1 MFLAG
6 RIRRSRRLADA
17 GFVALDRRPGD
28 ATRVHLLDDAGSGAP
43 YQPAGGLTTPAL
55 RRTQQQRREHFYVQL
70 DARFWTN
77 GWITEL
83 SGTAVAM
90 YLACLYKRRGRDET
104 IWISPQAGRDRY
116 DLSDETRNKGLR
128 ELTDHGLLLLG
139 RRPVPTASLFDERF
153 RARNTYIIDPSA

>member
-1 MFLAG
+1 
-6 RIRRSRRLADA
+6 
-17 GFVALDRRPGD
+17 
-28 ATRVHLLDDAGSGAP
+28 
-43 YQPAGGLTTPAL
+43 
-55 RRTQQQRREHFYVQL
+55 
-70 DARFWTN
+70 
-77 GWITEL
+77 
-83 SGTAVAM
+83 M
-90 YLACLYKRRGRDET
+90 YLACLYERRGRDET